1 MRGREIAR
9 INDNANGSTVTRF
22 ETGTYNKDDI
32 NS

>member
-22 ETGTYNKDDI
+22 ETGTYIKDDI